1 MPLARLEN
9 FLKNLNGNTL
19 YVDPNELDSSDSI
32 ENRGNSRTRPFKTI
46 QRALI
51 EAANFSYVPGSNND
65 LFDQTTILISPG
77 THYVDNRP
85 GYYYDGTQ
93 LLDATGASRTIT
105 QFSVNSNFNLS
116 ESNNELYIY
125 NSADGGVIIP
135 KGVSLVATDLRK
147 TKIRPKFVPDPANPN
162 IQRTSIFRLTGG
174 SYIYGFTIF
183 DGDPVG
189 RVYNTYSESTV
200 NPVYSHHKLTAF
212 EYVDN
217 KNKYTKNGITY
228 TKTDLEIYYY
238 KLSLAYG
245 SFSGRDIINGFDSF
259 QPNTEENK
267 IVGDLG
273 QGPVEI
279 TDAISGDGAT
289 ATTTVTVTTSTAHNL
304 TPFTPIQI
312 TGLALNSL
320 TGSQQ
325 FNGNFVVA
333 QVINSTQFTYL
344 LPTAPILAD
353 PTLTNAEVTVLS
365 DTITSSSPY
374 IFNCS
379 LKSVYGMNGLHADGS
394 KVTGFKSMVTA
405 QFTGISLQRDDR
417 AFLKYDSVSGGYVS
431 QEDLGSSTSLHQDSS
446 SIYKPD
452 WESFHIK
459 ASNDAF
465 IQCVS
470 IFAIGY
476 AKQFVADSGGD
487 QSITNSNSNFGAIS
501 LVSRGFK
508 DYELSKD
515 NHGFITHIIP
525 PKEVS
530 SETSDIVCYNID
542 VELTTSL
549 RTSYSPNNTRIYLK
563 GFDDEFDP
571 PKSKIR
577 GYTIGGKS
585 GDQIFLGSPSG
596 VISATINPN
605 YETSYN
611 IESINSAQDI
621 LILEG
626 TVTGIS
632 TGQAVRVIANNAVLP
647 DGLDPQK
654 IYYIHPESNPAS
666 NTIKLSSTIDGTDIV
681 NIINDIGIEVEDNLK
696 LVSRVSDS
704 LPDNE
709 GNPIQWDST
718 NLNWYLQISSNSSF
732 IDNLSGLSSPTFN
745 IRRIIDTRTSDDKVY
760 RARIVIPKE
769 ASNASDPTS
778 GFVIQKSSTP
788 LDFILS
794 QPDDVDLNDSVDTN
808 KFKLVRNNNIII
820 DAWTTTSGSVITANI
835 VTKNPHNLRVGNKV
849 NIYNLKSTS
858 EPAPVGLGTGTGFN
872 GRFEVS
878 EVVDDLQFRY
888 RIYSNPGTI
897 NTVTSSSVTSWLD
910 QRNCSSQTRVPPYTI
925 LSSNRNNLP
934 YFTCEQINNDYQ
946 IYKVNTIQKYAQ
958 NVSDGIYHVYLN
970 VFKNTPTDSN
980 FNIQSYKLSQNL
992 NNIIPESDLDNVI
1005 SDLDNTVSSASRS
1018 LIGKVDVSDPKL
1030 STTKETAI
1038 NYLKDFSGA
1047 FEVSSI
1053 TKSPSTSTCTLVTS
1067 NWHNLNGV
1075 RTVTITSDGSGFVQG
1090 IYYDVPLCPGSG
1102 VTGEGATAVVT
1113 VSSSGNVTAVS
1124 ISNPGSG
1131 YSINDAL
1138 IIRGLP
1144 GSTTQA
1150 NVTISSLL
1158 PEGDTVIQV
1167 LGSVYPE
1174 NNGIFQVTV
1183 SGSKT
1188 LTYSN
1193 SSGKTESPSRSIIIP
1208 IQAYTA
1214 SASYS
1219 SGTNK
1224 TTVTCLSSAP
1234 HPFLVGNTVSFLGV
1248 SGKFTVSSV
1257 TSPTVF
1263 VVDGNASGAS
1273 LVYSSG
1279 LTSQIKDTNSINEN
1293 TSTRQF
1299 FALDGFKARINDSDG
1314 INSTDT
1320 FFNVNSPVGLDK
1332 GDFIQI
1338 DDEILLV
1345 TRVAGS
1351 QIRTI
1356 RGALGTK
1363 AKSHVNG
1370 SAIRRVK
1377 VSPIELR
1384 RNSILRASGH
1394 TFEYTGFGPGNYS
1407 TGMPTNQDRVLSND
1421 EILIS
1426 QSLPTHGGLVVYTGM
1441 NSNGEFFIGRK
1452 KYDATT
1458 GEEINVSE
1466 VSEESNFFDSLTV
1479 NSLTINDSLDST
1491 TALSNLGQVT
1501 AGITTV
1507 TQLRVTGV
1515 ATASFFSGPL
1525 IGNVT
1530 GEINS
1535 TAFDTNSSGVVVT
1548 GIATATSFV
1557 GNGIIPV
1564 GGIIMWSGTT
1574 VPTGWALCDGSQSTP
1589 DLRNRFIVGSYDT
1602 SKTGITTQTGPGFNA
1617 ETGAI
1622 SENYEPGDIGG
1633 STAHQLTI
1641 GEMPEHNHSLQT
1653 AVNVWFM
1660 NPGQNSN
1667 YVSAT
1672 YSTSNTGNR
1681 GGSDYHENRPPY
1693 YALAFIMRV
1702 S

>member
-1 MPLARLEN
+1 M
-9 FLKNLNGNTL
+9 
-19 YVDPNELDSSDSI
+19 S
-32 ENRGNSRTRPFKTI
+32 
-46 QRALI
+46 
-51 EAANFSYVPGSNND
+51 GSNND

-77 THYVDNRP
+77 THYIDNRP

-93 LLDATGASRTIT
+93 LLDVAGASRTIT
-105 QFSVNSNFNLS
+105 QFSVNTNFNIS
-116 ESNNELYIY
+116 EANNELYIY

-147 TKIRPKFVPDPANPN
+147 TKIRPKFVPDPANEN
-162 IQRTSIFRLTGG
+162 IQRTSIFRLTGA

-183 DGDPVG
+183 DGDPIG
-189 RVYNTYSESTV
+189 RVYNTYSENTV

-217 KNKYTKNGITY
+217 KNKYSKNGVTY

-245 SFSGRDIINGFDSF
+245 SFSGRDIINGFDNF
-259 QPNTEENK
+259 QPNPEENK

-279 TDAISGDGAT
+279 VDAVSGDGTT
-289 ATTTVTVTTSTAHNL
+289 ATTTITVTTSTAHNL

-312 TGLALNSL
+312 TGLALNSV

-325 FNGNFVVA
+325 YNGNFVVA

-344 LPTAPILAD
+344 LPSAPILAD
-353 PTLTNAEVTVLS
+353 PTLTNAEVAVLS
-365 DTITSSSPY
+365 DTVTSGSPY
-374 IFNCS
+374 VFNCS

-394 KVTGFKSMVTA
+394 KVTGFKSIVTA

-417 AFLKYDSVSGGYVS
+417 AFLKYDPVSGGYIT
-431 QEDLGSSTSLHQDSS
+431 QEDLGPSVSLHQDSS
-446 SIYKPD
+446 AIYRPD

-525 PKEVS
+525 PKNASTES
-530 SETSDIVCYNID
+530 SEIVCYGIN
-542 VELTTSL
+542 VGLTTSL
-549 RTSYSPNNTRIYLK
+549 RTSYSPNNTRIYLD
-563 GFDDEFDP
+563 GFDDEFSP

-577 GYTIGGKS
+577 GYTIGAKS
-585 GDQIFLGSPSG
+585 GDQIFVGSAAG
-596 VISATINPN
+596 LISATISPN
-605 YETSYN
+605 YEVSYN
-611 IESINSAQDI
+611 IDSINTAQDI
-621 LILEG
+621 LVLEG
-626 TVTGIS
+626 TVTGIA

-647 DGLDPQK
+647 DGLEHHK
-654 IYYIHPESNPAS
+654 IYYIHPESNPS
-666 NTIKLSSTIDGTDIV
+666 GNTIKLSDTIDGINIV
-681 NIINDIGIEVEDNLK
+681 NIVNDIGIDVEDNLK

-709 GNPIQWDST
+709 GNPIQWDSA
-718 NLNWYLQISSNSSF
+718 NGNWYLQISASSSF
-732 IDNLSGLSSPTFN
+732 IDNLSGLSSPNFYIT
-745 IRRIIDTRTSDDKVY
+745 RIIDTRVSDDKVY

-794 QPDDVDLNDSVDTN
+794 QPNSVDLNDSVDTN
-808 KFKLVRNNNIII
+808 KFKLTRNNNVII

-835 VTKNPHNLRVGNKV
+835 VTKNPHNLKVGNKV
-849 NIYNLKSTS
+849 NIYNLKSTA

-878 EVVDDLQFRY
+878 EIVDDLQFRY

-897 NTVTSSSVTSWLD
+897 TTVGSSSVTSWLN
-910 QRNCSSQTRVPPYTI
+910 QRNCSSQTRIPPYTI

-946 IYKVNTIQKYAQ
+946 IYKVNTIQKYSQ
-958 NVSDGIYHVYLN
+958 SVSDGIYHVYLN
-970 VFKNTPTDSN
+970 SFKNTPTNSN
-980 FNIQSYKLSQNL
+980 FNTENYRFSQNL
-992 NNIIPESDLDNVI
+992 NNIVPTSDPDNVI
-1005 SDLDNTVSSASRS
+1005 SDVDNSVSAASRS
-1018 LIGKVDVSDPKL
+1018 LIGKVDVSDPRL
-1030 STTKETAI
+1030 STTKETVI
-1038 NYLKDFSGA
+1038 SYLKDFTNA
-1047 FEVSSI
+1047 LEVSSI
-1053 TKSPSTSTCTLVTS
+1053 TKSPSTSTCTLVT
-1067 NWHNLNGV
+1067 NKWHNLNGV
-1075 RTVTITSDGSGFVQG
+1075 RSVTITSDGSGFVQG
-1090 IYYDVPLCPGSG
+1090 IYYDVPLCPGTG
-1102 VTGEGATAVVT
+1102 VTGEGATAIVT

-1124 ISNPGSG
+1124 ISNPGSAYG
-1131 YSINDAL
+1131 IGDSL
-1138 IIRGLP
+1138 IVRGLP

-1150 NVTISSLL
+1150 VVTVASLL
-1158 PEGDTVIQV
+1158 PEGSTVIQV

-1174 NNGIFQVTV
+1174 NNGIFQATV

-1193 SSGKTESPSRSIIIP
+1193 SSGKTESPSRSVIIP
-1208 IQAYTA
+1208 IQAYSA

-1224 TTVTCLSSAP
+1224 TTVTCLSTAP

-1248 SGKFTVSSV
+1248 SGKFTVTSVSSV
-1257 TSPTVF
+1257 TVF
-1263 VVDGNASGAS
+1263 VVEGNASGAS

-1279 LTSQIKDTNSINEN
+1279 LTSQVKDTDSVNEN
-1293 TSTRQF
+1293 LSTRQF
-1299 FALDGFKARINDSDG
+1299 FLVDGFKARINDAGG
-1314 INSTDT
+1314 ITSTDT
-1320 FFNVNSPVGLDK
+1320 SFDINSPSGLNK
-1332 GDFIQI
+1332 GDFVQI
-1338 DDEILLV
+1338 GDEILLI
-1345 TRVAGS
+1345 TRISGS
-1351 QIRTI
+1351 QVRVI
-1356 RGALGTK
+1356 RGSLGTK
-1363 AKSHVNG
+1363 AKGHSNG

-1458 GEEINVSE
+1458 GEEINVNE
-1466 VSEESNFFDSLTV
+1466 VPEESNFFDSLTV
-1479 NSLTINDSLDST
+1479 NSLTVNDTLDVT
-1491 TALSNLGQVT
+1491 TALSKLGQVT
-1501 AGITTV
+1501 AGVTTV
-1507 TQLRVTGV
+1507 SQFRASEVNVAGV
-1515 ATASFFSGPL
+1515 
-1525 IGNVT
+1525 
-1530 GEINS
+1530 
-1535 TAFDTNSSGVVVT
+1535 
-1548 GIATATSFV
+1548 ATATSFV
-1557 GNGIIPV
+1557 GKGTIPV
-1564 GGIIMWSGTT
+1564 GGIIMWSGTQAQLNAT
-1574 VPTGWALCDGSQSTP
+1574 SEWKLCDGTNGTP
-1589 DLRNRFIVGSYDT
+1589 DLRNKFIVASNDI
-1602 SKTGITTQTGPGFNA
+1602 SKSGITTQTGSSP
-1617 ETGAI
+1617 
-1622 SENYEPGDIGG
+1622 YEPGDVGG
-1633 STAHQLTI
+1633 NANATLVSHSHTATSTVTDPGHTHILLTRDSTADE
-1641 GEMPEHNHSLQT
+1641 G
-1653 AVNVWFM
+1653 
-1660 NPGQNSN
+1660 
-1667 YVSAT
+1667 
-1672 YSTSNTGNR
+1672 TGAGANR
-1681 GGSDYHENRPPY
+1681 EFAGWDGGSDQGQVTTNSNTTGISVATSISTEGSSATNANLPPY